1 MKRRNEQISAELDAY
16 VIAHS
21 TPPDELLRELAE
33 ETAQRYPNDTG
44 LQIGPDHGVLLKLL
58 VRSANRRSALEI
70 GTFTGYSSICIAR
83 GLAEGGRLLC
93 CDVNAEAT
101 AIARRYW
108 EKAKLTDRIELR
120 LGPALDTLR
129 ALPLEPQFDFA
140 FIDADKLAYP
150 DYWAEV
156 VPRMVPGGMICVDNT
171 FSHGGVLLD
180 GNDHPFL
187 LAVLRMNDEAV
198 KDDRVDLV
206 MLPVG
211 DGLIIALRR

>member
-16 VIAHS
+16 VTAHC
-21 TPPDELLRELAE
+21 TPPDALLRELAD
-33 ETAQRYPNDTG
+33 ETALRYPNDTG
-44 LQIGPDHGVLLKLL
+44 LQVGPDHGLLLELL
-58 VRSANRRSALEI
+58 VRSANRRSAVEI

-93 CDVNAEAT
+93 CDIDVEAT
-101 AIARRYW
+101 AIARRSW

-129 ALPLEPQFDFA
+129 ALPLEPRFDFA
-140 FIDADKLAYP
+140 FIDADKISYP
-150 DYWAEV
+150 EYWDEV

-171 FSHGGVLLD
+171 FSHGGVIIE

-187 LAVLRMNDEAV
+187 LAVLQMNDKAV
-198 KDDRVDLV
+198 TDDRVDTV

-211 DGLIIALRR
+211 DGLTLALKR